1 MKPGRASQTAVLV
14 CMGRAVAH
22 GQSGFSDPTALA
34 LLPERARER
43 VERFRAGEVPRGLRG
58 RMMHGYL
65 ARQSLNMLARTVAID
80 EAIAAAATPQLVIL
94 GAGLD
99 GRAWRLGAL
108 AGATVFEVDHPDTQ
122 RDKRARVS
130 ALAPVARDIRFVP
143 VDFTKGDLE
152 RALDGAGHDRTR
164 PTTWLW
170 EGVVMYLERAA
181 IESTL
186 RVIARRSAPGS
197 ALLVLYHAP
206 AWMLYV
212 VRPVVRRLGEP
223 LRSTFKPEAMRA
235 LLAAH
240 GFEVASDRSTRE
252 LGAAMSAEV
261 AQATRIA
268 SHLRLAV
275 AYARRR

>member
-14 CMGRAVAH
+14 CMGRAAAH
-22 GQSGFSDPTALA
+22 GKSGFSDPTALA
-34 LLPERARER
+34 LLPDDARAR
-43 VERFRAGEVPRGLRG
+43 VERFRAGEVPRGIRA

-80 EAIAAAATPQLVIL
+80 EAIAQAAAPQLVIL

-108 AGATVFEVDHPDTQ
+108 AGASVFEVDHPDTQ
-122 RDKRARVS
+122 RDKRARV
-130 ALAPVARDIRFVP
+130 AGLAPVARDIRFVP
-143 VDFTKGDLE
+143 VDFTVDDLD
-152 RALDGAGHDRTR
+152 RALDGAGHDRAR

-181 IESTL
+181 IEATL
-186 RVIARRSAPGS
+186 RVIARRSAAGS
-197 ALLVLYHAP
+197 ALVVLYHAP
-206 AWMLYV
+206 ALMLHV

-223 LRSTFKPEAMRA
+223 LRSTFEPPEMRA
-235 LLAAH
+235 LLSAH
-240 GFEVASDRSTRE
+240 GFDVTSDRSNRTI
-252 LGAAMSAEV
+252 GAAISPEV
-261 AQATRIA
+261 AQATRFA

-275 AYARRR
+275 AYARGR